1 MKRLAPIFV
10 VLCIG
15 KKGAVLQYIRVCIYF
30 ISVDMYVYIYN
41 T

>member
-1 MKRLAPIFV
+1 MFV

-15 KKGAVLQYIRVCIYF
+15 KEGAVLQYTRVCIYF
-30 ISVDMYVYIYN
+30 ISVDMYIYN